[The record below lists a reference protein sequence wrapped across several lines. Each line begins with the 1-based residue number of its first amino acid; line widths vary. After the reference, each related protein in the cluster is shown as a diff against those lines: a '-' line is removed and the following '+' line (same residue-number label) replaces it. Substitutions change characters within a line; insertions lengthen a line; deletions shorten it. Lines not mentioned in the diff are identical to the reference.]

1 MDNEIFEM
9 VTQSLMEDRISRI
22 MSCVEE
28 YQAAKLHERVAHDKL
43 MDCLLYTSDAA
54 DD

>member
-28 YQAAKLHERVAHDKL
+28 YQAAKLHERANNCPFCILSLCNFFH
-43 MDCLLYTSDAA
+43 CL
-54 DD
+54 